1 MDTYKGDR
9 ADLSLKNNFKPTF
22 KLTYDKF
29 IPNLVE
35 IYPGKI
41 FSIRVD
47 KMEADDIIAVICKHL
62 EKVKI
67 KIVLYDKGK
76 IYERYIYNN
85 SNIVIRSSTY
95 YWSNSLHILKCQT
108 PILTTTK
115 KRKKLR
121 V

>member
-1 MDTYKGDR
+1 MIND
-9 ADLSLKNNFKPTF
+9 
-22 KLTYDKF
+22 DK
-29 IPNLVE
+29 
-35 IYPGKI
+35 YP
-41 FSIRVD
+41 
-47 KMEADDIIAVICKHL
+47 DIIKVLIYKQNHFP
-62 EKVKI
+62 EYHYHIYKNFRFVKI